1 MDTTGAVAAQTAQT
15 DATAMELAED
25 PQADSSSAEEW
36 RALESPHSSSSTNNE
51 LRTLAQVPPYKSML
65 NI

>member
-1 MDTTGAVAAQTAQT
+1 
-15 DATAMELAED
+15 MELAED